1 MAKARSRK
9 GTTAAV
15 PERSAADDGGVPT
28 SPPASGSARE
38 KPDHVRQT
46 ERGEPVTMLEAIR
59 EALWEEM
66 VRDPAV
72 FLLGEDIGVYGGAFK
87 MTDGFLEFFGDARV
101 VDTPISEAGFTGAA
115 AGAAHMG
122 LRPVVE
128 MQFMDFVS
136 CAYEPLT
143 NYVATARWR
152 KAGPLPMVIRGPVGG
167 GVRGGPFHSQN
178 PEMAFFHTPGLKIV
192 YPCTARDA
200 KGLLKAAVRDDDPVL
215 FFEHKKLYRAPFLRE
230 VLPAEDYV
238 VPLGEA
244 RIHREGS
251 DLTIV
256 TYGNMVHES
265 QKAADRLAEAGIEV
279 EIIDLR
285 TLLPMDEDSIIASV
299 KKTNRILVV
308 HEDTRT
314 GGIAGE
320 IAMRVS
326 EKAFEWLDAPVLR
339 VTALDTPVPYAPPL
353 EDYFLPG
360 VEDIVTAGKYLAGY

>member
-1 MAKARSRK
+1 M
-9 GTTAAV
+9 
-15 PERSAADDGGVPT
+15 
-28 SPPASGSARE
+28 E
-38 KPDHVRQT
+38 KPDHVRQS

-66 VRDPAV
+66 ERDPDV
-72 FLLGEDIGVYGGAFK
+72 FLIGEDIGLYGGAFK
-87 MTDGFLEFFGDARV
+87 VTDGFLDRFGEKRV

-136 CAYEPLT
+136 CAYEPIT
-143 NYVATARWR
+143 NYIATSRWR
-152 KAGPLPMVIRGPVGG
+152 KAGPQPIVIRGPVGG

-192 YPCTARDA
+192 YPSTARDA
-200 KGLLKAAVRDDDPVL
+200 KGLLKAAIRDEDPVL

-230 VLPAEDYV
+230 VLPHEDIV

-244 RIHREGS
+244 RLDREGTDIS
-251 DLTIV
+251 IV

-265 QKAADRLAEAGIEV
+265 RKAAEQLAEEGTSV
-279 EIIDLR
+279 EILDLR
-285 TLLPMDEDSIIASV
+285 SLIPLDEEAILTSV
-299 KKTNRILVV
+299 RKTNRLLVV

-326 EKAFEWLDAPVLR
+326 EKAFEWLDAPMLR
-339 VTALDTPVPYAPPL
+339 VTALDTPVPYSPPL
-353 EDYFLPG
+353 EDYYLPQ
-360 VEDIVTAGKYLAGY
+360 VHDILAACRYLKAY

>member
-1 MAKARSRK
+1 MAR
-9 GTTAAV
+9 
-15 PERSAADDGGVPT
+15 
-28 SPPASGSARE
+28 
-38 KPDHVRQT
+38 PDHVRQT

-66 VRDPAV
+66 ERDPDV
-72 FLLGEDIGVYGGAFK
+72 FLMGEDIGVYGGAFK
-87 MTDGFLEFFGDARV
+87 VTDGFLDAFGENRV

-143 NYVATARWR
+143 NYIATSRWR
-152 KAGPLPMVIRGPVGG
+152 QAGAQPIVIRGPVGG

-192 YPCTARDA
+192 YPSNARDA
-200 KGLLKAAVRDDDPVL
+200 KGLLKAAIRDDDPVL
-215 FFEHKKLYRAPFLRE
+215 YFEHKKLYRAPFLRE
-230 VLPAEDYV
+230 VLPPEDYV

-244 RIHREGS
+244 RVVREGA
-251 DLTIV
+251 DLSIV

-265 QKAADRLAEAGIEV
+265 RKAAEQLEEEGIDV
-279 EIIDLR
+279 EILDLR
-285 TLLPMDEDSIIASV
+285 SLMPLDEEAILTSV
-299 KKTNRILVV
+299 RKTHRLLVV

-326 EKAFEWLDAPVLR
+326 EKAFEWLDAPMLR
-339 VTALDTPVPYAPPL
+339 VTALDTPVPYSPPL
-353 EDYFLPG
+353 EDYFLPQ
-360 VEDIVTAGKYLAGY
+360 VDDILTACRYLKSY

>member
-1 MAKARSRK
+1 MVR
-9 GTTAAV
+9 
-15 PERSAADDGGVPT
+15 
-28 SPPASGSARE
+28 
-38 KPDHVRQT
+38 PDHVRQT
-46 ERGEPVTMLEAIR
+46 ERGEAVTMLEAIR

-66 VRDPAV
+66 ERDPDV
-72 FLLGEDIGVYGGAFK
+72 FLMGEDIGAYGGAFK
-87 MTDGFLEFFGDARV
+87 VTDGFLDAFGDKRV

-143 NYVATARWR
+143 NYIATSRWR
-152 KAGPLPMVIRGPVGG
+152 QAGAQPIVIRGPVGG

-192 YPCTARDA
+192 YPSTARDA
-200 KGLLKAAVRDDDPVL
+200 KGLLKAAIRDEDPVL

-230 VLPAEDYV
+230 VLPPEDYV

-244 RIHREGS
+244 RVVREGADVS
-251 DLTIV
+251 IV

-265 QKAADRLAEAGIEV
+265 RKAAEHLEAEGVDV
-279 EIIDLR
+279 EIVDLR
-285 TLLPMDEDSIIASV
+285 SLMPLDEEAVLRSV
-299 KKTNRILVV
+299 RKTHRLLVV

-326 EKAFEWLDAPVLR
+326 EKAFEWLDAPMLR
-339 VTALDTPVPYAPPL
+339 VTALDTPVPYSPPL
-353 EDYFLPG
+353 EDYFLPQ
-360 VEDIVTAGKYLAGY
+360 VDDILTACRYLKSY

>member
-1 MAKARSRK
+1 VTR
-9 GTTAAV
+9 
-15 PERSAADDGGVPT
+15 
-28 SPPASGSARE
+28 
-38 KPDHVRQT
+38 PDHVRQT
-46 ERGEPVTMLEAIR
+46 ERGEAVTLLEAIR

-66 VRDPAV
+66 ERDPDV

-87 MTDGFLEFFGDARV
+87 MTDGFLARFGEARV
-101 VDTPISEAGFTGAA
+101 LDTPISEAGFTGAA

-136 CAYEPLT
+136 CAYEPIT
-143 NYVATARWR
+143 NYIATSRWR
-152 KAGPLPMVIRGPVGG
+152 KAGALPMVIRGPVGG

-192 YPCTARDA
+192 YPSTPRDA
-200 KGLLKAAVRDDDPVL
+200 KGLMKAAIRDDDPVL
-215 FFEHKKLYRAPFLRE
+215 YFEHKKLYRAPFLRD
-230 VLPAEDYV
+230 VLPRADYV

-244 RIHREGS
+244 RLHRSGR
-251 DLTIV
+251 DLSIV
-256 TYGNMVHES
+256 TYGSMVHES
-265 QKAADRLAEAGIEV
+265 SRAAERLADEGIEA
-279 EIIDLR
+279 EILDLR
-285 TLLPMDEDSIIASV
+285 SLIPLDEEAIVASV
-299 KKTNRILVV
+299 RKTHRLLVV

-326 EKAFEWLDAPVLR
+326 EEAFEWLDAPMLR
-339 VTALDTPVPYAPPL
+339 VTALDTPVPYSPPL

-360 VEDIVTAGKYLAGY
+360 VDDIVTAGRYLARY